1 MASSYTA
8 TARNGEGSPLV
19 SVTIGSID
27 QEQQIVTEIGIAN
40 AVREF
45 LASVDGVESVVV
57 RKYEQVI
64 TIV

>member
-1 MASSYTA
+1 MAASYTA
-8 TARNGEGSPLV
+8 TARDGEGSPLV

-27 QEQQIVTEIGIAN
+27 QEQQIVSELGIAN

-45 LASVDGVESVVV
+45 LATASGVASVVV

>member
-1 MASSYTA
+1 MAAYTA
-8 TARNGEGSPLV
+8 TARNSEGSPVV

-27 QEQQIVTEIGIAN
+27 QEQQIVTEIDIAN
-40 AVREF
+40 AVRAF
-45 LASVDGVESVVV
+45 LASVAGVESVVV